1 MRGLR
6 TPTGAVAKVWVV
18 GWVMATSPM
27 LGAIAAFPPIPS
39 VSQQD
44 QQARDQQASSEAPD
58 SATFMAMP
66 RLSGFSADGR
76 YYLHL
81 ESSRDTGAGI
91 PKSSVQLVE
100 IATSRCVVG
109 GCLAT
114 QLGEAQADWSLART
128 ELALLQQVWPL
139 RQAAGLSIAQA
150 GTSLPSLS
158 RSRDPQ
164 GAERWVFRLPG
175 QELPTELRLWSL
187 EPPKVR
193 SPGFLEEPVEMV
205 LELRHP
211 GQKSGRQTLQFP
223 ITAQRASIREVRLA
237 PTGDRLV
244 VLLTTSQP
252 TFEGVLSTTVV
263 HGFSLETTPIPTI
276 P

>member
-6 TPTGAVAKVWVV
+6 IQRGSVGFRVGVL
-18 GWVMATSPM
+18 GWVMAANPM
-27 LGAIAAFPPIPS
+27 LGAIAAFPPAPS
-39 VSQQD
+39 VP
-44 QQARDQQASSEAPD
+44 QQAQQAGPEAPD

-66 RLSGFSADGR
+66 RLSGFSSDGR

-128 ELALLQQVWPL
+128 ELSLLQQVWPL
-139 RQAAGLSIAQA
+139 RQAAGLLIARV

-164 GAERWVFRLPG
+164 GLERWGFRLPG
-175 QELPTELRLWSL
+175 QELPAELRLWSL
-187 EPPKVR
+187 EPPHAR
-193 SPGFLEEPVEMV
+193 PPGFLEEPVEMV
-205 LELRHP
+205 LELRHS

-223 ITAQRASIREVRLA
+223 MTARRASIREVKLS

-263 HGFSLETTPIPTI
+263 HGFSLETTSIPTI